1 MPITP
6 HEIGHLR
13 GGAAAILGLA
23 TASRSEQARRHERGH
38 AHFARAFLRFAAG
51 LSFTTIG
58 CALWIQENDVHI
70 LMSGVGAIGFGVG
83 NLLRPRTGRAGI
95 TAFFAGWMLVYTVLI
110 GSAMLMLMPGI
121 RGTPGPAAW
130 IHHIAVTAVLLA
142 FFGFGRPHM
151 ASALTGFWSALVAT
165 PFMLYLTAAQPVLT
179 LDDPISLVPVCALA
193 GVGLIAAHHRLAGR
207 PVTFAR
213 QLVRLRWAM
222 LVVLEFYTLATLGTF
237 IALA

>member
-6 HEIGHLR
+6 HGLGHLR
-13 GGAAAILGLA
+13 GVAVATLALAAASRREP
-23 TASRSEQARRHERGH
+23 ASRHERGDTQP
-38 AHFARAFLRFAAG
+38 ARVLLRFATGVA
-51 LSFTTIG
+51 FTAIG
-58 CALWIQENDVHI
+58 CALWIEENDVHV

-83 NLLRPRTGRAGI
+83 NLLRPRTGRSGI

-110 GSAMLMLMPGI
+110 GSAMLMLMPGV
-121 RGTPGPAAW
+121 RGTPGPAEW

-142 FFGFGRPHM
+142 FFGLGRPHM
-151 ASALTGFWSALVAT
+151 ASALTGFWSALVST
-165 PFMLYLTAAQPVLT
+165 PFMLYLTAVQPVLT
-179 LDDPISLVPVCALA
+179 LDDPISLIPVCALS
-193 GVGLIAAHHRLAGR
+193 GVGLIAAHHRVAGR

-222 LVVLEFYTLATLGTF
+222 LVVLEFYTVATLGTL